1 MRTSHM
7 TSERVGGGTVVVM
20 TTSLLVATSELHK
33 TNIVASRNSS
43 RRALQQ
49 NRAAQGRGW
58 PEVGH
63 ERGKG
68 MCAVG
73 LSVRGNSVPECGCM
87 FHVQVRVTACVTV
100 FLYSSLMPCVRGA
113 HAPAEG
119 KRVYSCASHLHQQR
133 ELFVP
138 RTADPATCGASRT
151 KTSRNHSVRARA
163 AERRVACSL
172 GHTAERRGELAT
184 AIKGVRTVE
193 AEHTRGCVGEAGAV
207 RPTAC
212 DRVHKVCGHAQHAR
226 TQTRT
231 RCTPRP
237 ISHTHAP

>member
-1 MRTSHM
+1 V

-33 TNIVASRNSS
+33 TNIVASRDSS
-43 RRALQQ
+43 RRVLQQ

-68 MCAVG
+68 MCHAVG

-87 FHVQVRVTACVTV
+87 FRVQVRVTACVTV
-100 FLYSSLMPCVRGA
+100 FLYSSVMPCVRGVN
-113 HAPAEG
+113 APAEG
-119 KRVYSCASHLHQQR
+119 KRVYSSASHLHQQR

-138 RTADPATCGASRT
+138 RTADSATCGASGT
-151 KTSRNHSVRARA
+151 KTSRDESVRARA

-172 GHTAERRGELAT
+172 GHAAERRGELAT
-184 AIKGVRTVE
+184 ATKGVRTHGGGR
-193 AEHTRGCVGEAGAV
+193 A
-207 RPTAC
+207 
-212 DRVHKVCGHAQHAR
+212 HAR
-226 TQTRT
+226 VRG
-231 RCTPRP
+231 RGRRR
-237 ISHTHAP
+237 APNGM